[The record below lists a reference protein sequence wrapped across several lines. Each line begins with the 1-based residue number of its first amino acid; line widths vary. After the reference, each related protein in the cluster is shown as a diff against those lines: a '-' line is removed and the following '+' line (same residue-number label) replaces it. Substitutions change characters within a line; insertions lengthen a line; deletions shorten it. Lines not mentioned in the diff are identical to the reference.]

1 MEKMVLGKEAL
12 DRAGAFIETKGR
24 PLEKARFHYH
34 FRGGPAGD
42 VMAELK
48 KFQNRDG
55 GFGKAL
61 EPDVRALE
69 SSALCTSVA
78 FQLIREIRT
87 DASDAMASTA
97 IGYLLDTFDNT
108 GIVWRIIPE
117 TTGNSPH
124 PPWWEQEGLAERF
137 NNFSLNPTAELLGY
151 LYQYGKDV
159 VPQDRLL
166 TIWDRVLSC
175 LSDLE
180 KIEMHD
186 FFCCKRLIE
195 TEGLDAK
202 LKTQL
207 VDNIQRLVMSTISL
221 ESAEWSEYGLQ
232 PVQVANSPDSP
243 FFEAVRDVV
252 AENLDYDIRTQQ
264 EDGSWAANF
273 SWLGMYPDEFEKVK
287 LEWAGVQAVEK
298 LITLKNYARIQGVA

>member
-1 MEKMVLGKEAL
+1 MGELILGKEAL
-12 DRAGAFIETKGR
+12 DRARAFIETKGR

-34 FRGGPAGD
+34 FQGGPAAA
-42 VMAELK
+42 VMTELK

-55 GFGKAL
+55 GFGQAL
-61 EPDVRALE
+61 EPDLRAPE
-69 SSALCTSVA
+69 SSALATSVA
-78 FQLIREIRT
+78 FQLLREIGA
-87 DASDAMASTA
+87 DASDAMASAA

-108 GIVWRIIPE
+108 GMVWRIIPG
-117 TTGNSPH
+117 TAGNSPH

-137 NNFSLNPTAELLGY
+137 GNFSLNPTAELSGY
-151 LYQYGKDV
+151 LYQYGRDV
-159 VPQDRLL
+159 MPQEQLL
-166 TIWDRVLSC
+166 TLWSKILSF
-175 LSDLE
+175 LGDLE

-186 FFCCKRLIE
+186 FLCCKRLIE

-221 ESAEWSEYGLQ
+221 ESSEWSEYGLQ
-232 PVQVANSPDSP
+232 PVQVADSPDSP
-243 FFEAVRDVV
+243 FFEAVRDAV

-264 EDGSWAANF
+264 ADGSWAANF
-273 SWLGMYPDEFEKVK
+273 SWLGTYPDEFEKVK

-298 LITLKNYARIQGVA
+298 LIALKKYGRIQGVA